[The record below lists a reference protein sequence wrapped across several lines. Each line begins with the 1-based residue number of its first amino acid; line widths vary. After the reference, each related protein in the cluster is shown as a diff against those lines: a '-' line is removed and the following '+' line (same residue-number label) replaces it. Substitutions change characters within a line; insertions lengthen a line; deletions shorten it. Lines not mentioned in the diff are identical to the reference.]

1 MCVTRRVRI
10 NTEDELVS
18 FVNLTNSFKSSI
30 DIGNGNHIVDAKSVL
45 GIYALGLSNSLDV
58 AILSTDEDEQ
68 VRFYNEME
76 RYRV

>member
-1 MCVTRRVRI
+1 MCVTRKVRI
-10 NTEDELVS
+10 NNEDELRT

-45 GIYALGLSNSLDV
+45 GIYALGLSNYLE
-58 AILSTDEDEQ
+58 ATILSTDEDEV

-76 RYRV
+76 RYK

>member
-1 MCVTRRVRI
+1 MCVTRKVRI
-10 NTEDELVS
+10 NNEDELRA

-45 GIYALGLSNSLDV
+45 GIYALGLSNYLE
-58 AILSTDEDEQ
+58 ATILSTDEGEV

-76 RYRV
+76 RYK

>member
-1 MCVTRRVRI
+1 MCATRKVRI
-10 NTEDELVS
+10 NNEDELRT

-45 GIYALGLSNSLDV
+45 GIYALGLSNYLE
-58 AILSTDEDEQ
+58 ATILSTDEGEV

-76 RYRV
+76 RYK

>member
-1 MCVTRRVRI
+1 MCVTRKVRI
-10 NTEDELVS
+10 NNEDELRT

-45 GIYALGLSNSLDV
+45 GIYALGLSNYLE
-58 AILSTDEDEQ
+58 ATILSTDEGEV

-76 RYRV
+76 RYK